1 MYQAILFD
9 LDNTLFDRDRVVG
22 EFLRRHYGLGAN
34 EMFLQ
39 QFELRDIH
47 HRLRTRLKLASFPAF
62 AAEFARWCERNLLPD
77 PRLHDLLT
85 RLARGH
91 ELAIIT
97 NGSVR
102 LQKTKIRAL
111 RLEPLF
117 KHIFISGSLGARK
130 PERRVFRNALAA
142 LELPAEQCLM
152 VGDSPRLDIDGAR
165 RAGLATCWISRHKP
179 YDGTRRPDYRIP
191 SVLALPEIVIC

>member
-1 MYQAILFD
+1 MYQAIIFD
-9 LDNTLFDRDRVVG
+9 LDNTLFDRDRAVG
-22 EFLRRHYGLGAN
+22 EFLRGHCGLGAN
-34 EMFLQ
+34 MFLRQ
-39 QFELRDIH
+39 LELRDIH

-62 AAEFARWCERNLLPD
+62 AAEFARWCEGNLQPD
-77 PRLHDLLT
+77 PCLRDLLI
-85 RLARGH
+85 RLARGRD
-91 ELAIIT
+91 LAILT
-97 NGSVR
+97 NGSLK

-111 RLEPLF
+111 RLDPLF

-130 PERRVFRNALAA
+130 PEQRAFRKALAA

-152 VGDSPRLDIDGAR
+152 VGDSPRLDIDGAS

-191 SVLALPEIVIC
+191 SVLALPEIITC